1 MIIGIIPNT
10 HKEEISQVTGEFVK
24 HLEIYGF
31 DYFISNELN
40 KTHFRGS
47 IRDSAFIPQEEIF
60 RRSDII
66 VSIGGDGTMLNTAY
80 LARNSSAPL
89 IGLNIGKLGFLAE
102 FDLNR
107 IDELLNEIKDGQ
119 YTIEKR
125 MVLEGDCI
133 TCNNQNL
140 FAIND
145 IVIDKGGWPKMIEI
159 SIEVNDEYVTTFVAD
174 GLIIATP
181 TGSTGYSLS
190 TGGPVISPT
199 ADVIALSPISPHTL
213 NMRPLV
219 LDSSRKIRL
228 SVKSQFE
235 YIQVSCDGQRVYS
248 LNPPAEILIYK
259 STRNVSL
266 VHVHSTNYFK
276 ILREKLYWGI
286 DVRKINQV

>member
-10 HKEEISQVTGEFVK
+10 HKENIAEVTDNFIK
-24 HLEIYGF
+24 YLELYEF
-31 DYFISNELN
+31 DYFISNELDQSLLN
-40 KTHFRGS
+40 AS
-47 IRDSAFIPQEEIF
+47 IKKSSFIPQEEVF
-60 RRSDII
+60 NRSDII

-107 IDELLNEIKDGQ
+107 IDELLSEIKNGL

-125 MVLEGDCI
+125 IVLEGECLS
-133 TCNNQNL
+133 CENQTL

-159 SIEVNDEYVTTFVAD
+159 SIEVNDEYVTTFLAD

-181 TGSTGYSLS
+181 TGTTGYSLS
-190 TGGPVISPT
+190 TGGPVITPT
-199 ADVIALSPISPHTL
+199 ANVIALSPISPHSLT
-213 NMRPLV
+213 MRPLV
-219 LDSSRKIRL
+219 LDSNRKIRITI
-228 SVKSQFE
+228 KSQHEFV
-235 YIQVSCDGQRVYS
+235 QVSCDGQRVYS
-248 LNPPAEILIYK
+248 FKPPTEILVYR
-259 STRNVSL
+259 SATNVSL

-286 DVRKINQV
+286 DVRKNQ